1 MKQYAEAFTAFNRD
15 AENGWLK
22 SQRIA
27 AFARFEFLG
36 FPTPSVEY
44 WKYTDTKA
52 LAKREFKLATG
63 YNQSAAAEL
72 FANKGLTL
80 DAYRLVFVDGLLSP
94 ELSNL
99 EDLQEAVVI
108 EPLSQALATEL
119 ELTCGMMGRL
129 AGIDVDVFTA
139 LNFAFVNEGAV
150 VRIGN
155 NQKLNKPLLITYLSM
170 ANDAAVMSHPRI
182 IVAAGANSELQL
194 IEHFIGEEEA
204 QNLTNRVVEG
214 IMERNAKIHHT
225 LLQQPS
231 DKEWWIGRIQVDQ
244 KRDSRYTSHQMNLGG
259 KLVRDDLVCDLN
271 GTGAECDFSGLLFGR
286 NRQHLDIHTLV
297 NHNAALTN
305 SYETY
310 KTILNDRSSGVFNSK
325 VIVKKDSQKIHA
337 VQNNGNLL
345 LSDQAL
351 INAKPELEIF
361 ADDVKCAHG
370 ATTGQLDM
378 DALFYLMAR
387 GINEQEARGLLT
399 LAFANE
405 VIDKLE
411 LPEIYNLVETAVA
424 GQLPHKIE
432 LDLMQ
437 WTNQPMT

>member
-1 MKQYAEAFTAFNRD
+1 MKHYAQAFDAFNKN
-15 AENGWLK
+15 AEDGWLK

-27 AFARFEFLG
+27 AFARFEHLG

-52 LAKREFKLATG
+52 LAKREFKLATS
-63 YNQSAAAEL
+63 YDQQAAAEL
-72 FANKGLTL
+72 LNTKGLKL
-80 DAYRLVFVDGLLSP
+80 DAYRLVFVDGLLSS

-99 EDLQEAVVI
+99 EGLQDAVVI

-119 ELTCGMMGRL
+119 ELTSGMMGRL

-139 LNFAFVNEGAV
+139 LNFAFVSEGVV
-150 VRIGN
+150 VRVGN
-155 NQKLNKPLLITYLSM
+155 NQKVNKPLLVTYLST
-170 ANDAAVMSHPRI
+170 ATEEGTMSHPRI
-182 IVAAGANSELQL
+182 LIAAGASSELQL
-194 IEHFIGEEEA
+194 IEHFIGADEA
-204 QNLTNRVVEG
+204 KNFTNRVVEG
-214 IMERNAKIHHT
+214 VMERNAKIHHT

-231 DKEWWIGRIQVDQ
+231 DKEWWVGRIQIEQ

-271 GTGAECDFSGLLFGR
+271 GEGAECDFAGLLFGR
-286 NRQHLDIHTLV
+286 NRQHMDIHTLV
-297 NHNAALTN
+297 NHNAPLTN

-310 KTILNDRSSGVFNSK
+310 KTILNDRAQGVFNSK

-337 VQNNGNLL
+337 VQNNANLL
-345 LSDQAL
+345 LSDQAQ
-351 INAKPELEIF
+351 INAKPELEIY

-387 GINEQEARGLLT
+387 GIGEEEARGLLT

-411 LPEIYNLVETAVA
+411 LPEIYNLVETTVA

-432 LDLMQ
+432 LELTQ
-437 WTNQPMT
+437 

>member
-1 MKQYAEAFTAFNRD
+1 MKHYAQAFDAFNKN
-15 AENGWLK
+15 AEDGWLK

-27 AFARFEFLG
+27 AFARFEHLG

-52 LAKREFKLATG
+52 LAKREFKLATS
-63 YNQSAAAEL
+63 YDQQAAAEL
-72 FANKGLTL
+72 LNTKGLKL
-80 DAYRLVFVDGLLSP
+80 DAYRLVFVDGLLSS

-99 EDLQEAVVI
+99 EGLQDAVVI

-119 ELTCGMMGRL
+119 ELTSGMMGRL

-139 LNFAFVNEGAV
+139 LNFAFVSEGVV
-150 VRIGN
+150 VRVGN
-155 NQKLNKPLLITYLSM
+155 NQKVNKPLLVTYLST
-170 ANDAAVMSHPRI
+170 ATEEGTMSHPRI
-182 IVAAGANSELQL
+182 LIAAGANSELQL
-194 IEHFIGEEEA
+194 IEHFIGADEA
-204 QNLTNRVVEG
+204 KNFTNRVVEG
-214 IMERNAKIHHT
+214 VMERNAKIHHT

-231 DKEWWIGRIQVDQ
+231 DKEWWVGRIQIEQ

-271 GTGAECDFSGLLFGR
+271 GEGAECDFAGLLFGR
-286 NRQHLDIHTLV
+286 NRQHMDIHTLV
-297 NHNAALTN
+297 NHNAPLTN

-310 KTILNDRSSGVFNSK
+310 KTILNDRAQGVFNSK

-337 VQNNGNLL
+337 VQNNANLL
-345 LSDQAL
+345 LSDQAQ
-351 INAKPELEIF
+351 INAKPELEIY

-387 GINEQEARGLLT
+387 GIGEEEARGLLT

-411 LPEIYNLVETAVA
+411 LPEIYNLVETTVA

-432 LDLMQ
+432 LELTQ
-437 WTNQPMT
+437 

>member
-1 MKQYAEAFTAFNRD
+1 MKHYAQAFDAFNKN
-15 AENGWLK
+15 AEDGWLK

-27 AFARFEFLG
+27 AFARFEHLG

-52 LAKREFKLATG
+52 LAKREFKLATS
-63 YNQSAAAEL
+63 YDQQAAAEL
-72 FANKGLTL
+72 LNTKGLKL
-80 DAYRLVFVDGLLSP
+80 DAYRLVFVDGLLSS

-99 EDLQEAVVI
+99 EGLQDAVVI

-119 ELTCGMMGRL
+119 ELTSGMMGRL

-139 LNFAFVNEGAV
+139 LNFAFVSEGVV
-150 VRIGN
+150 VRVGN
-155 NQKLNKPLLITYLSM
+155 NQKVNKPLLVTYLST
-170 ANDAAVMSHPRI
+170 ATEEGTMSHPRI
-182 IVAAGANSELQL
+182 LIAAGASSELQL
-194 IEHFIGEEEA
+194 IEHFIGADEA
-204 QNLTNRVVEG
+204 KNFTNRVVEG
-214 IMERNAKIHHT
+214 VMERNAKIHHT

-231 DKEWWIGRIQVDQ
+231 DKEWWVGRIQIEQ

-271 GTGAECDFSGLLFGR
+271 GEGAECDFAGLLFGR
-286 NRQHLDIHTLV
+286 NRQHMDIHTLV
-297 NHNAALTN
+297 NHNAPLTN

-310 KTILNDRSSGVFNSK
+310 KTILNDRASGVFNSM

-337 VQNNGNLL
+337 VQNNANLL
-345 LSDQAL
+345 LSDQAQ
-351 INAKPELEIF
+351 INAKPELEIY

-378 DALFYLMAR
+378 DALFFLKAR
-387 GINEQEARGLLT
+387 GIGEEEARGLLT

-432 LDLMQ
+432 LDLI
-437 WTNQPMT
+437 

>member
-1 MKQYAEAFTAFNRD
+1 MKHYAQAFDAFNKN
-15 AENGWLK
+15 AEDGWLK

-27 AFARFEFLG
+27 AFARFEHLG

-63 YNQSAAAEL
+63 YDQQAAAEL
-72 FANKGLTL
+72 LKAKGLKL
-80 DAYRLVFVDGLLSP
+80 DAHRLVFVDGLLSS

-99 EDLQEAVVI
+99 EGLQDAVVI

-119 ELTCGMMGRL
+119 ELTSGMMGRL

-139 LNFAFVNEGAV
+139 LNFAFVSEGVV
-150 VRIGN
+150 VRVGN
-155 NQKLNKPLLITYLSM
+155 NQKVKKPLLVTYLST
-170 ANDAAVMSHPRI
+170 ATEEEIMSHPRI
-182 IVAAGANSELQL
+182 LIAAGASSELQL
-194 IEHFIGEEEA
+194 IEHFIGAEEA
-204 QNLTNRVVEG
+204 KNFTNRVVEG
-214 IMERNAKIHHT
+214 VMERNAKIHHT

-231 DKEWWIGRIQVDQ
+231 DKEWWVGRIQIEQ

-271 GTGAECDFSGLLFGR
+271 GKGAECDFSGLLFGR
-286 NRQHLDIHTLV
+286 KRQHMDIHTLV
-297 NHNAALTN
+297 NHNVPLTN

-310 KTILNDRSSGVFNSK
+310 KTILNDRAQGVFNSM

-337 VQNNGNLL
+337 VQNNANLL
-345 LSDQAL
+345 LSDQAQ
-351 INAKPELEIF
+351 INAKPELEIY

-387 GINEQEARGLLT
+387 GIGEEEARGLLT

-411 LPEIYNLVETAVA
+411 LPEIYNLVETTVA

-432 LDLMQ
+432 LELTQ
-437 WTNQPMT
+437 

>member
-1 MKQYAEAFTAFNRD
+1 MKHYAQAFEAFNKD

-52 LAKREFKLATG
+52 LARRDFKLATS
-63 YNQSAAAEL
+63 YDQAAAASLLAEQ
-72 FANKGLTL
+72 GLKL
-80 DAYRLVFVDGLLSP
+80 DAYHLVFVDGLLSK

-99 EDLQEAVVI
+99 ESMQDAVVI
-108 EPLSQALATEL
+108 EPLSEALATEL
-119 ELTCGMMGRL
+119 ELTSGMMGRL

-139 LNFAFVNEGAV
+139 LNFAFVSEGVV

-155 NQKLNKPLLITYLSM
+155 NQKVNKPLLITYLST
-170 ANDAAVMSHPRI
+170 ATEEAVMSHPRI
-182 IVAAGANSELQL
+182 LIAAGASSELQL
-194 IEHFIGEEEA
+194 IEHFIGAEEA
-204 QNLTNRVVEG
+204 QNFTNRVVEG
-214 IMERNAKIHHT
+214 VMERNAKIHHT

-231 DKEWWIGRIQVDQ
+231 DKEWWVGRIQIEQ

-271 GTGAECDFSGLLFGR
+271 GEGAECDFAGLLFGR
-286 NRQHLDIHTLV
+286 NRQHMDIHTLV
-297 NHNAALTN
+297 NHNAPLTN

-310 KTILNDRSSGVFNSK
+310 KTILNDRSRGVFNSL
-325 VIVKKDSQKIHA
+325 VVVKKDSQKINA
-337 VQNNGNLL
+337 VQSNANLL
-345 LSDQAL
+345 LSDQAE
-351 INAKPELEIF
+351 INCKPELEIF

-378 DALFYLMAR
+378 EALFYLMAR
-387 GINEQEARGLLT
+387 GIGEEEARGLLT

-405 VIDKLE
+405 VIDKL
-411 LPEIYNLVETAVA
+411 LIPEIYNLVETTVA

-432 LDLMQ
+432 LDLIS
-437 WTNQPMT
+437 

>member
-1 MKQYAEAFTAFNRD
+1 MKHYAQAFEAFNKD

-52 LAKREFKLATG
+52 LARRDFKLATS
-63 YNQSAAAEL
+63 YDQAAAASLLAEQ
-72 FANKGLTL
+72 GLKL
-80 DAYRLVFVDGLLSP
+80 DAYHLVFVDGLLSK

-99 EDLQEAVVI
+99 ESMQDAVVI
-108 EPLSQALATEL
+108 EPLSEALATEL
-119 ELTCGMMGRL
+119 ELTSGMMGRL

-139 LNFAFVNEGAV
+139 LNFAFVSEGVV

-155 NQKLNKPLLITYLSM
+155 NQKVNKPLLITYLST
-170 ANDAAVMSHPRI
+170 ATEEAVMSHPRI
-182 IVAAGANSELQL
+182 LIAAGASSELQL
-194 IEHFIGEEEA
+194 IEHFIGAEEA
-204 QNLTNRVVEG
+204 QNFTNRVVEG
-214 IMERNAKIHHT
+214 VMERNAKIHHT

-231 DKEWWIGRIQVDQ
+231 DKEWWVGRIQIEQ

-271 GTGAECDFSGLLFGR
+271 GEGAECDFAGLLFGR
-286 NRQHLDIHTLV
+286 NRQHMDIHTLV
-297 NHNAALTN
+297 NHNAPLTN

-310 KTILNDRSSGVFNSK
+310 KTILNDRASGVFNSM

-337 VQNNGNLL
+337 VQNNANLL
-345 LSDQAL
+345 LSDQAQ
-351 INAKPELEIF
+351 INAKPELEIY

-378 DALFYLMAR
+378 DALFFLKAR
-387 GINEQEARGLLT
+387 GIGEEEARGLLT

-432 LDLMQ
+432 LDLI
-437 WTNQPMT
+437 

>member
-1 MKQYAEAFTAFNRD
+1 MKHYAQAFDAFNKN
-15 AENGWLK
+15 AEDGWLK

-27 AFARFEFLG
+27 AFARFEHLG

-63 YNQSAAAEL
+63 YDQQAAAEL
-72 FANKGLTL
+72 IKAKGLKL
-80 DAYRLVFVDGLLSP
+80 DAHRLVFVDGLLSS

-99 EDLQEAVVI
+99 EGLQDAVVI

-119 ELTCGMMGRL
+119 ELTSGMMGRL

-139 LNFAFVNEGAV
+139 LNFAFVSEGVV
-150 VRIGN
+150 VRVGA
-155 NQKLNKPLLITYLSM
+155 NQKVNKPLLVTYLST
-170 ANDAAVMSHPRI
+170 ATEEEVMSHPRI
-182 IVAAGANSELQL
+182 LIAAGASSELQL
-194 IEHFIGEEEA
+194 IEHFIGADEA
-204 QNLTNRVVEG
+204 KNFTNRVVEG
-214 IMERNAKIHHT
+214 VMERNAKIHHT

-231 DKEWWIGRIQVDQ
+231 DKEWWVGRIQIEQ

-271 GTGAECDFSGLLFGR
+271 GEGAECDFSGLLFGR
-286 NRQHLDIHTLV
+286 NRQHMDIHTLV
-297 NHNAALTN
+297 NHNAPLTN

-310 KTILNDRSSGVFNSK
+310 KTILNDRSQGVFNSK

-337 VQNNGNLL
+337 VQNNANLL
-345 LSDQAL
+345 LSDQAQ
-351 INAKPELEIF
+351 INAKPELEIY

-370 ATTGQLDM
+370 ATTGQLDL

-387 GINEQEARGLLT
+387 GIGEEEARGLLT

-411 LPEIYNLVETAVA
+411 LPEIYNLVETTVA

-432 LDLMQ
+432 LELTQ
-437 WTNQPMT
+437 

>member
-1 MKQYAEAFTAFNRD
+1 MKHYAQAFEAFNKD

-52 LAKREFKLATG
+52 LARRDFKLATS
-63 YNQSAAAEL
+63 YDQAAAASLLAEQ
-72 FANKGLTL
+72 GLKL
-80 DAYRLVFVDGLLSP
+80 DAYHLVFVDGLLSK

-99 EDLQEAVVI
+99 ESMQDAVVI
-108 EPLSQALATEL
+108 EPLSEALATEL
-119 ELTCGMMGRL
+119 ELTSGMMGRL

-139 LNFAFVNEGAV
+139 LNFAFVREGVV

-155 NQKLNKPLLITYLSM
+155 NQKVNKPLLITYLST
-170 ANDAAVMSHPRI
+170 ATEEAVMSHPRI
-182 IVAAGANSELQL
+182 LIAAGASSELQL
-194 IEHFIGEEEA
+194 IEHFIGAEEA
-204 QNLTNRVVEG
+204 QNFTNRVVEG
-214 IMERNAKIHHT
+214 VMERNAKIHHT

-231 DKEWWIGRIQVDQ
+231 DKEWWVGRIQIEQ

-271 GTGAECDFSGLLFGR
+271 GEGAECDFAGLLFGR
-286 NRQHLDIHTLV
+286 NRQHMDIHTLV
-297 NHNAALTN
+297 NHNAPLTN

-310 KTILNDRSSGVFNSK
+310 KTILNDRASGVFNSM

-337 VQNNGNLL
+337 VQNNANLL
-345 LSDQAL
+345 LSDQAQ
-351 INAKPELEIF
+351 INAKPELEIY

-378 DALFYLMAR
+378 DALFFLKAR
-387 GINEQEARGLLT
+387 GIGEEEARGLLT

-432 LDLMQ
+432 LDLI
-437 WTNQPMT
+437 

>member
-1 MKQYAEAFTAFNRD
+1 MKHYAQAFEAFNKD

-52 LAKREFKLATG
+52 LARRDFKLATS
-63 YNQSAAAEL
+63 YDQAAAASLLAEQ
-72 FANKGLTL
+72 GLKL
-80 DAYRLVFVDGLLSP
+80 DAYHLVFVDGLLSK

-99 EDLQEAVVI
+99 ESMQDAVVI
-108 EPLSQALATEL
+108 EPLSEALATEL
-119 ELTCGMMGRL
+119 ELTSGMMGRL

-139 LNFAFVNEGAV
+139 LNFAFVSEGVV

-155 NQKLNKPLLITYLSM
+155 NQKVNKPLLITYLST
-170 ANDAAVMSHPRI
+170 ATEEAVMSHPRI
-182 IVAAGANSELQL
+182 LIAAGASSELQL
-194 IEHFIGEEEA
+194 IEHFIGAEEA
-204 QNLTNRVVEG
+204 QNFTNRVVEG
-214 IMERNAKIHHT
+214 VMERNAKIHHT

-231 DKEWWIGRIQVDQ
+231 DKEWWVGRIQIEQ
-244 KRDSRYTSHQMNLGG
+244 KRNSRYTSHQMNLGG

-271 GTGAECDFSGLLFGR
+271 GEGAECDFAGLLFGR
-286 NRQHLDIHTLV
+286 NRQHMDIHTLV
-297 NHNAALTN
+297 NHNAPLTN

-310 KTILNDRSSGVFNSK
+310 KTILNDRASGVFNSM

-337 VQNNGNLL
+337 VQNNANLL
-345 LSDQAL
+345 LSDQAQ
-351 INAKPELEIF
+351 INAKPELEIY

-378 DALFYLMAR
+378 DALFFLKAR
-387 GINEQEARGLLT
+387 GIGEEEARGLLT

-432 LDLMQ
+432 LDLI
-437 WTNQPMT
+437 

>member
-1 MKQYAEAFTAFNRD
+1 MKHYAQAFDAFNKN
-15 AENGWLK
+15 AEDGWLK

-27 AFARFEFLG
+27 AFARFEHLG

-63 YNQSAAAEL
+63 YDQQAAAEL
-72 FANKGLTL
+72 LKAKGLKL
-80 DAYRLVFVDGLLSP
+80 DAHRLVFVDGLLSS

-99 EDLQEAVVI
+99 EGLQDAVVI

-119 ELTCGMMGRL
+119 ELTSGMMGRL

-139 LNFAFVNEGAV
+139 LNFAFVSEGVV
-150 VRIGN
+150 VRVGA
-155 NQKLNKPLLITYLSM
+155 NQKVNKPLLVTYLST
-170 ANDAAVMSHPRI
+170 ATEEVMSHPRI
-182 IVAAGANSELQL
+182 LIAAGASSELQL
-194 IEHFIGEEEA
+194 IEHFIGADEA
-204 QNLTNRVVEG
+204 KNFTNRVVEG
-214 IMERNAKIHHT
+214 VMERNAKIHHT

-231 DKEWWIGRIQVDQ
+231 DKEWWVGRIQIEQ

-271 GTGAECDFSGLLFGR
+271 GEGAECDFSGLLFGR

-297 NHNAALTN
+297 NHNAPLTN

-310 KTILNDRSSGVFNSK
+310 KTILNDRSQGVFNSK

-337 VQNNGNLL
+337 VQNNANLL
-345 LSDQAL
+345 LSDQAQ
-351 INAKPELEIF
+351 INAKPELEIY

-387 GINEQEARGLLT
+387 GIGEEEARGLLT

-411 LPEIYNLVETAVA
+411 LPEIYNLVETTVA

-432 LDLMQ
+432 LELTQ
-437 WTNQPMT
+437 